1 MALIE
6 TLIRRLK
13 FNGTLKTIQDI
24 LRIFRPSSIASL
36 HSRTPFLRKPFLRL
50 FVEIVRSIEVSW
62 QEVKWAE
69 TRGIILNNN
78 ALLVGIFVKAS
89 SEKKVVMDSVVSII
103 IDS

>member
-6 TLIRRLK
+6 TLISRLK

-24 LRIFRPSSIASL
+24 LRIFCPSSIASL
-36 HSRTPFLRKPFLRL
+36 HSGTPFLRKPFLRL
-50 FVEIVRSIEVSW
+50 SVEIVRSSW

-78 ALLVGIFVKAS
+78 ALLVGIFVKTS
-89 SEKKVVMDSVVSII
+89 SEKIVVMESVVSII